1 MGNMND
7 LLMSRMAASK
17 QASELQIGDEAYES
31 LFHQKAQHQPATIC
45 ELPISQLKP
54 FYTADI
60 GFRPYPPEKLQ
71 AFSQQLADEGLFE
84 RIIVRQIPD
93 SECYEI
99 LAGHNR
105 TNAWTMAGNTAI
117 PAEIVEADDDRAITI
132 ATATNL
138 LRRQDLSIIE
148 RGKAY
153 KALLEA
159 KNRQGYR
166 SDIKTLT
173 SGDIHQ
179 MSSDGTTSGENHQMS
194 ADGTTSGESRP
205 RYSARAIVAAF
216 FGVTE
221 YEIRKAI
228 KLTQLIPELQTI
240 IEVSPKHLNLAC
252 AELVADYDAYAQSAF
267 VEICTVEGYQLN
279 KRTLQHITRKCPPP
293 NATHQEIFAAWREA
307 RAAADQ
313 KKLNSATKRI
323 TFDRKPF
330 EPYIEKYGS
339 VKELEAMF
347 LDYLSQR
354 DTETQNEPSSED
366 LSMRE

>member
-31 LFHQKAQHQPATIC
+31 LFHQKAQHQPAAIC

-71 AFSQQLADEGLFE
+71 AFSQQLAEEGLFE

-105 TNAWTMAGNTAI
+105 TNAWTMAGNTVI

-153 KALLEA
+153 KALLDA

-166 SDIKTLT
+166 SDIKSST
-173 SGDIHQ
+173 SGDI
-179 MSSDGTTSGENHQMS
+179 HQMS
-194 ADGTTSGESRP
+194 ADGTTSGENHP

-240 IEVSPKHLNLAC
+240 VEVSPKHLNLAC

-267 VEICTVEGYQLN
+267 VGICTVEGYQLN

-293 NATHQEIFAAWREA
+293 SATHQEIFAAWREA
-307 RAAADQ
+307 RAVADQ

-354 DTETQNEPSSED
+354 DTEAQNEPSSED

>member
-7 LLMSRMAASK
+7 LLKSRMAASK

-45 ELPISQLKP
+45 ELPINQLKP

-60 GFRPYPPEKLQ
+60 GFRLYPPEKLQ
-71 AFSQQLADEGLFE
+71 AFSQQLAEEGLFE

-93 SECYEI
+93 SEYYEI

-105 TNAWTMAGNTAI
+105 TNAWTMAGNTVI

-138 LRRQDLSIIE
+138 LRRQNLSIIE

-153 KALLEA
+153 KALLDA

-166 SDIKTLT
+166 SDIKNL
-173 SGDIHQ
+173 
-179 MSSDGTTSGENHQMS
+179 TSGENHQMS
-194 ADGTTSGESRP
+194 SDDKTSGENRP

-228 KLTQLIPELQTI
+228 KLTQLIPGLQTI
-240 IEVSPKHLNLAC
+240 VEVSPKHLNLAC
-252 AELVADYDAYAQSAF
+252 AELVADYDAYAQTAF
-267 VEICTVEGYQLN
+267 IEICTIEGYQMN

-293 NATHQEIFAAWREA
+293 SANHQEIFEAWREA
-307 RAAADQ
+307 RAVADQ
-313 KKLNSATKRI
+313 KKLNSVTKRQRFI
-323 TFDRKPF
+323 DGVSR
-330 EPYIEKYGS
+330 
-339 VKELEAMF
+339 MF
-347 LDYLSQR
+347 SLDCDSMKRIYSYLI
-354 DTETQNEPSSED
+354 
-366 LSMRE
+366 LK